1 MPKQIVFPCV
11 NQAELI
17 EVSPKIPAANEVV
30 VKAFLHDKIGFLQMS
45 DAIEWAMQTL
55 PFIPTP
61 TYQDYV
67 ETDALVRR
75 MVEEKIQ

>member
-1 MPKQIVFPCV
+1 MAKGGNLPCIL
-11 NQAELI
+11 N
-17 EVSPKIPAANEVV
+17 AANEVV

-45 DAIEWAMQTL
+45 DVIEWAMQTL
-55 PFIPTP
+55 PFIQAP

-67 ETDALVRR
+67 ETDAHVRR